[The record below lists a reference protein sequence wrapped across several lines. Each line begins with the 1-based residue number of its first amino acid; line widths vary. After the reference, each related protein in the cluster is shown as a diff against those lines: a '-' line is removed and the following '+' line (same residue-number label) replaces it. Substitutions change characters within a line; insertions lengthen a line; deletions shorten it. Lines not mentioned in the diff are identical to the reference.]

1 MKNFSVSR
9 FLYMILG
16 NLIMAV
22 GIGLFKLTAFGTDP
36 NTALAVAIG
45 DRLEVDFAIIVY
57 TLNIFFFIIEFLL
70 GRKMI
75 GIGTIFNWFL
85 IGGIASLF
93 VRFVN
98 TFFVMPESVIIRG
111 GLMLIAVLTLS
122 LGCSLYQTANMGIS
136 PYDSMALILYNRSRI
151 KFFWCRILTDALCVG
166 LALLLGGMVGLGTII
181 TMFFMGP
188 FIGFFNMHISKKL
201 MVVDCD

>member
-1 MKNFSVSR
+1 MKNFNMSR
-9 FLYMILG
+9 FIYMILG
-16 NLIMAV
+16 NLIMGV

-36 NTALAVAIG
+36 NTALAIALG
-45 DRLEVDFAIIVY
+45 DRIGIDFALVVY
-57 TLNIFFFIIEFLL
+57 TLNIIFFIIEFLL

-85 IGGIASLF
+85 IGGIASSF
-93 VRFVN
+93 ARMVN
-98 TFFVMPESVIIRG
+98 AYFMMPESAMIRG

-136 PYDSMALILYNRSRI
+136 PYDSMALILHNRLRI
-151 KFFWCRILTDALCVG
+151 KFFWCRIFTDAVCVG
-166 LALLLGGMVGLGTII
+166 LALALGGMVGLGTVI

-188 FIGFFNMHISKKL
+188 FIGFFNMHVSKKL
-201 MVVDCD
+201 MVADCD